1 MVRARRPVVRSRSS
15 ARAASLAI
23 ALTASQRTGSGS
35 QVRLWCPTHGSRVR
49 SVSRPVMRWAKVRPA
64 RFEVVT
70 PSLSILAEPPVTV
83 VDRNVDRKGTRKLAE
98 AYLQFLYTE
107 EAQDLIGKHFYRPIS
122 PQAQA
127 KYAKQLPKLNLFAI
141 DQAFGGWDQASKVHF
156 ADGAV
161 FDQIYTR
168 K

>member
-1 MVRARRPVVRSRSS
+1 MDFVYPPLR
-15 ARAASLAI
+15 
-23 ALTASQRTGSGS
+23 
-35 QVRLWCPTHGSRVR
+35 
-49 SVSRPVMRWAKVRPA
+49 
-64 RFEVVT
+64 
-70 PSLSILAEPPVTV
+70 ILAEPPVTV

-122 PQAQA
+122 AKAQA
-127 KYAKQLPKLNLFAI
+127 KYARQLPKLNLFTI
-141 DQAFGGWDQASKVHF
+141 DQAFGGWDQASKMHF